1 MATKPAILGG
11 ASHAPLAA
19 ELDDQRQRADRPN
32 QSPGRYRNEAN
43 AVARAIPRQLTQ
55 SRVVMAPVPASRLL
69 VVVRLSSER
78 VRQAVRQDC
87 SAKKQA
93 SPPALLVV
101 IQLESVLKTVGHAR
115 SAAVA
120 ESAIPPEEAWGSR
133 ESAWASCLGVGGF
146 GTCGVVGE
154 GGAA

>member
-1 MATKPAILGG
+1 VTADAESLVAPAAL
-11 ASHAPLAA
+11 
-19 ELDDQRQRADRPN
+19 
-32 QSPGRYRNEAN
+32 
-43 AVARAIPRQLTQ
+43 
-55 SRVVMAPVPASRLL
+55 SRF
-69 VVVRLSSER
+69 VRLSSER

-87 SAKKQA
+87 SFAKKQA